1 MDTADK
7 MIIIIIM
14 VIIIIIEI
22 QIIESLNGLVG
33 RDL

>member
-1 MDTADK
+1 MADK